1 MEEKKHRGLAI
12 GALQEKIGEKA
23 ESAASS
29 GKELAGHA
37 VEALQEKIGD
47 KAENAIGNVM
57 ENTRFEAPEL
67 LIRPGQGVSQ
77 QLPEMEGRLPI
88 PLFLEPLIHRR
99 RGDGPPGGIQIAG
112 RWPSAFH
119 HRFPID
125 AGRFF
130 EGCPLF

>member
-77 QLPEMEGRLPI
+77 QLPEMELRQWYRVPVEGGKTADGSEYHI
-88 PLFLEPLIHRR
+88 YVR
-99 RGDGPPGGIQIAG
+99 RGVP
-112 RWPSAFH
+112 
-119 HRFPID
+119 
-125 AGRFF
+125 
-130 EGCPLF
+130 